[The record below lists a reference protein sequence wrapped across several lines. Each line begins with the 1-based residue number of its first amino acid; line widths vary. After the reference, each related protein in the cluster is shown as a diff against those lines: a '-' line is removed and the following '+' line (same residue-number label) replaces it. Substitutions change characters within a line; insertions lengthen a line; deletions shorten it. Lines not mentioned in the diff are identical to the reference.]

1 MPFYAAYP
9 PFGLV
14 TITFLGLSS
23 FLLFFRMLGC
33 AAYVSR
39 DNELRKEIF
48 KDKDSISSMLR
59 NMGYAEMERE
69 LENRIIPLSSRLNLT
84 EDMRIHTDL
93 SQEDL
98 KLTIEEVLTEI
109 HGPGIKETDL
119 RYMSLQ
125 MPEISLEF
133 AT

>member
-1 MPFYAAYP
+1 
-9 PFGLV
+9 
-14 TITFLGLSS
+14 
-23 FLLFFRMLGC
+23 MLGC

-109 HGPGIKETDL
+109 HGPGIKRDG
-119 RYMSLQ
+119 S
-125 MPEISLEF
+125 
-133 AT
+133 

>member
-1 MPFYAAYP
+1 
-9 PFGLV
+9 
-14 TITFLGLSS
+14 
-23 FLLFFRMLGC
+23 MLGC
-33 AAYVSR
+33 ASYVSR

-59 NMGYAEMERE
+59 NMGYAEMEGE

-109 HGPGIKETDL
+109 HGPGIK
-119 RYMSLQ
+119 RNGS
-125 MPEISLEF
+125 
-133 AT
+133 